1 MSEYTPTTDE
11 MRAFYTAERLD
22 GPHLDGFPP
31 PTVEQAETEFNL
43 WLAAHDAEVQAQVVA
58 EEPEWE
64 YGFQLRES
72 DSGDVYD
79 QEVGFDTEQ
88 DATDEGNKRIHDE
101 DDDEYPPLA
110 LRLIRRA
117 KSGPWVPVKQEG
129 ADRADPR

>member
-1 MSEYTPTTDE
+1 MSEY
-11 MRAFYTAERLD
+11 
-22 GPHLDGFPP
+22 
-31 PTVEQAETEFNL
+31 
-43 WLAAHDAEVQAQVVA
+43 A

-129 ADRADPR
+129 AEADG

>member
-1 MSEYTPTTDE
+1 MSEYTPTTKDVREVWIYAQDITHDE
-11 MRAFYTAERLD
+11 GEDFHGAEFDR
-22 GPHLDGFPP
+22 
-31 PTVEQAETEFNL
+31 
-43 WLAAHDAEVQAQVVA
+43 WLAAHDAEVRAGVVA

-117 KSGPWVPVKQEG
+117 KSGPWVPLEN
-129 ADRADPR
+129 

>member
-1 MSEYTPTTDE
+1 MSKFKHCGRGVCAAEAGHKGTCAQASGWDE
-11 MRAFYTAERLD
+11 FTADVADRAYESGLADGRAE
-22 GPHLDGFPP
+22 
-31 PTVEQAETEFNL
+31 A
-43 WLAAHDAEVQAQVVA
+43 VA

-129 ADRADPR
+129 AETDA